1 MTTTTELYVYYKA
14 DRALAAQLRETV
26 ARFAGVRLLLRSDE
40 EAAEQQTWMEIHSGP
55 DAAQTEQAL
64 AQALAG
70 SGIGTR
76 HVERF
81 IPQP

>member
-1 MTTTTELYVYYKA
+1 MTVELYVYYKA
-14 DRALAAQLRETV
+14 DRALAAQVREAV
-26 ARFAGVRLLLRSDE
+26 SRFAGVRLLLRDSE
-40 EAAEQQTWMEIHSGP
+40 NVAQQTWMEIHSGP

-64 AQALAG
+64 AQAMADW
-70 SGIGTR
+70 GIGTR